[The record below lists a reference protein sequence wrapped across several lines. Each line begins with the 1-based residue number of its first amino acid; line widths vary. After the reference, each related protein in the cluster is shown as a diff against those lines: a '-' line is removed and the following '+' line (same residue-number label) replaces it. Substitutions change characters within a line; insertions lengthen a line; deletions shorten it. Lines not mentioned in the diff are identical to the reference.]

1 MSAKKGRRKVP
12 WIVLGT
18 IVVLL
23 VLGLVVVP
31 LALRPWQSRWGA
43 TDAEVAAALPG
54 DEFVTDPQ
62 SVTTRAITIDAPPET
77 VYQLVVQTGYKRAGW
92 YGWDWF
98 YDMTGSGSFVDG
110 HYSTRI
116 VPALQDIKVGEKIY
130 INPAVGY
137 TVARTDP
144 AKAFVLLARADT
156 KTSTDIAPDAP
167 FAAADKPAEYIND
180 SWAWVMQRTAGGKT
194 RLILRMRND
203 DRGGSAIMSA
213 PPLDFGSFLF
223 ASKTMV
229 GIKNTAEALASAK

>member
-1 MSAKKGRRKVP
+1 ML

-31 LALRPWQSRWGA
+31 AALKPWQARWGA
-43 TDAEVAAALPG
+43 TDAEVIAALPG
-54 DEFVTDPQ
+54 DELVTDPQ
-62 SVTTRAITIDAPPET
+62 SVSTRAITIDAPAET
-77 VYQLVVQTGYKRAGW
+77 VYQLVAQTGYKRAGW

-98 YDMTGSGSFVDG
+98 YNMTGSGDFVDG

-116 VPALQDIKVGEKIY
+116 VPELQGIKVGDKIF

-137 TVARTDP
+137 VVARTEP
-144 AKAFVLLARADT
+144 AKAFVLLARGDT
-156 KTSTDIAPDAP
+156 TKKTGGDIAPDAP
-167 FAAADKPAEYIND
+167 FAAADRPAEYIND
-180 SWAWVMQRTAGGKT
+180 SWAWIIQPADGGKT

-203 DRGGSAIMSA
+203 ERGGTAIMSSL
-213 PPLDFGSFLF
+213 PLDFGSFLF

-229 GIKNTAEALASAK
+229 GIKNTAEALAGTK